1 MRNRNRAK
9 GHIKRVAKNL
19 SNPLRFRMGNRQFG
33 RGWCYGRVFFEGL
46 FDRRRR
52 HGGKKTS

>member
-1 MRNRNRAK
+1 MRNRNRAQ
-9 GHIKRVAKNL
+9 GPTRRIKKNL
-19 SNPLRFRMGNRQFG
+19 QNPLAMRQGNRQFG